1 MITIQQVLQKGH
13 IMPTEK
19 ETVKLISEI
28 PIAKIWKLISHLIR
42 FGQGGI
48 NKEEAAILL
57 EDLAD
62 IAASVAGKMSK

>member
-1 MITIQQVLQKGH
+1 
-13 IMPTEK
+13 MPTEK
-19 ETVKLISEI
+19 ETVKLISDI

-62 IAASVAGKMSK
+62 IAASVAGKMAK